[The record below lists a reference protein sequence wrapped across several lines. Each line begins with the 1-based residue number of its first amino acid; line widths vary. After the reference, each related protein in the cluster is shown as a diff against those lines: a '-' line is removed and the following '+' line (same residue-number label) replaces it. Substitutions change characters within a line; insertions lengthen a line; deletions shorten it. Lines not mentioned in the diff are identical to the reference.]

1 MCSEIITRRQIRSAG
16 IIIMEVMYLA
26 LSISIYVCVCMR
38 ANACSKLQTRAKVN
52 PNACPS
58 DTAEKERKKKS
69 GPGLIKPSVAR
80 SVRRNKTES
89 PPEAPQCRWR
99 LPEVPGSLS
108 LRPETRFQHL
118 HPLTVFYSAIKNT
131 VTPLWPPE
139 DRFVW
144 SRRETCAASPLRSS
158 PSHGCH
164 SDTRLCFQW
173 WAEPLAVSFRGQ
185 AGAEWREGDAQSRF
199 NAKCFSFAARAEP
212 KQTGK

>member
-1 MCSEIITRRQIRSAG
+1 MF
-16 IIIMEVMYLA
+16 VL
-26 LSISIYVCVCMR
+26 CVG
-38 ANACSKLQTRAKVN
+38 AIVCSKLQTRVKVN

-80 SVRRNKTES
+80 SVWRNKTES

-99 LPEVPGSLS
+99 LPQAPGSLS
-108 LRPETRFQHL
+108 LRSETRFQHL
-118 HPLTVFYSAIKNT
+118 HSLPVLYSAIKNT

-158 PSHGCH
+158 SSLRRHRTGATQTPGCVFSGGRSLLQSCSVAKQVRNEERATH
-164 SDTRLCFQW
+164 NL
-173 WAEPLAVSFRGQ
+173 VSMQNVSVLRGVLTKTN
-185 AGAEWREGDAQSRF
+185 RR
-199 NAKCFSFAARAEP
+199 AAHP
-212 KQTGK
+212 CKNF